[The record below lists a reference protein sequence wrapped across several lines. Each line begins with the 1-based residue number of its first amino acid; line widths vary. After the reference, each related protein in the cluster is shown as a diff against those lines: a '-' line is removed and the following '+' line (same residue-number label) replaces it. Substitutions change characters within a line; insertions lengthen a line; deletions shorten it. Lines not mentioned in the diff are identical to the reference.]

1 MTLKRR
7 IAPLNI
13 NPLTV
18 ETLQKRRA
26 DALQRAK
33 YFDRLARAECN
44 PYQQERYLRRAARA
58 REVAKEFEAA
68 AKNLKT
74 VRHR

>member
-13 NPLTV
+13 NSLTV

-33 YFDRLARAECN
+33 YFDQLARAECN
-44 PYQQERYLRRAARA
+44 PYQKERLLRRAARA
-58 REVAKEFEAA
+58 REVASEFQDAIR
-68 AKNLKT
+68 KLKT
-74 VRHR
+74 LRE

>member
-1 MTLKRR
+1 MTLKHR

-13 NPLTV
+13 NPLTI

-44 PYQQERYLRRAARA
+44 PYQQERLLRRAARA
-58 REVAKEFEAA
+58 REVASEYQDAIRK
-68 AKNLKT
+68 LKT
-74 VRHR
+74 LRK

>member
-44 PYQQERYLRRAARA
+44 PYQKERYLRRAARA
-58 REVAKEFEAA
+58 REVVSEYQDAITK
-68 AKNLKT
+68 LKT
-74 VRHR
+74 LRE

>member
-18 ETLQKRRA
+18 KTMQKRRA

-33 YFDRLARAECN
+33 HFDRLARAESN
-44 PYQQERYLRRAARA
+44 PYQQARYLRRAARA
-58 REVAKEFEAA
+58 REVAKEYEDT